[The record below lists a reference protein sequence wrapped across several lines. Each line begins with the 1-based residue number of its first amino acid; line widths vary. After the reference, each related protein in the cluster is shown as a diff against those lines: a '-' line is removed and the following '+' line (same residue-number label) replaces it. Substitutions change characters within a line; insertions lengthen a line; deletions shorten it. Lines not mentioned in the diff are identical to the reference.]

1 MKKVIDNEI
10 EEKLKYLG
18 LDLNNV
24 PETLKLFEPLNYRVT
39 KKYQENKYNQYRFVP
54 IKDIEILL
62 TPTNRLN
69 NIEEKYT
76 KASPIYSYLVPD
88 TEENIE
94 KHTTFLR
101 MLKNMKIEDIEK
113 IEVEQ
118 KQLSTKIPFK
128 VKYPGNYLWQIYY
141 SESTDKYFML
151 VPTEDSDYSAF
162 FFLLKK
168 QLEKRKSG
176 KIFVPISNI
185 DYSRGLLSKS
195 EIEDIEN
202 YLWLF
207 TKDWPSIYE
216 VHDKTDKIS
225 MQIIGETELYEKI
238 KTPYKI
244 TLNNKQDT
252 NEFYK
257 LIKALF
263 ILQTEL
269 PHYYKFETGVNSTGE
284 LEFYYDNKK
293 IEYYHLAQFIN
304 QEYKLLVTKEINLE
318 NEQEIFKEKL
328 QKLQI
333 EGTLLEAD
341 YINKEKQI
349 STYLECKKSFLGKVK
364 YFIKYGKKSKKQQET
379 VKEEQIDIEPEIE
392 DDILP
397 ITEIT
402 EKESNQYTLEEL
414 VNRYKEYAKKEE
426 ETKNILMD
434 INAIKLKN
442 KNITKKIENASKFIE
457 EIDKHKKSIFEFW
470 KYTNKDEVAALDEGE
485 EETLNVVPKIKR
497 KFDYEEDLENFGQEL
512 DKIQRKKLNKDEFDS
527 LFILSTEVNNIINSL
542 ITGKP
547 QVKKELDAS
556 LKKLKEEVTE
566 NKNLNEKEEIDIFG
580 SLIEDGRKV
589 KTIAN
594 KNHREIPK
602 DKYSILQIGK
612 NTKSTEYKF
621 CLDDI
626 IKNIKESIK
635 KVQAPQEFIAYKAVE
650 EPLKLDELNIF
661 NINPEKEIK
670 EALKSDENKINLYRI
685 NVSKESNI
693 IAYTNS
699 IFYDNK
705 NKTLPIGM
713 DLSTKVLLDS
723 SKIEKLTQKP
733 IKTFKIVT
741 YEEEKNELSK
751 IKVKTINVFEGEI

>member
-1 MKKVIDNEI
+1 MKKVVEDEI
-10 EEKLKYLG
+10 EEKLKYIG

-24 PETLKLFEPLNYRVT
+24 PETLKIFEPLNYRVT
-39 KKYQENKYNQYRFVP
+39 KKYEENRYKQYRFVP

-62 TPTNRLN
+62 SPTNRLN
-69 NIEEKYT
+69 SIEEKYK

-88 TEENIE
+88 SEENIL
-94 KHTTFLR
+94 KHATFLQ
-101 MLKNMKIEDIEK
+101 MLKKVRIEDIES
-113 IEVEQ
+113 IEAEQ
-118 KQLSTKIPFK
+118 KQLSAKVPFK

-141 SESTDKYFML
+141 SENSDKYFML

-176 KIFVPISNI
+176 KIFVPISHI

-225 MQIIGETELYEKI
+225 MQIIGETEVYEKI

-244 TLNNKQDT
+244 VLNNKADT

-257 LIKALF
+257 LLKALF
-263 ILQTEL
+263 LLQTEL
-269 PHYYKFETGVNSTGE
+269 SHYYNFDTGVNANGE
-284 LEFYYDNKK
+284 LEFYYNSKK
-293 IEYYHLAQFIN
+293 IEYYALAQFIN
-304 QEYKLLVTKEINLE
+304 QEYKMLVTKDINLE
-318 NEQEIFKEKL
+318 NEQEILKEKL

-333 EGTLLEAD
+333 EATLLEAD
-341 YINKEKQI
+341 YISKEKQI

-364 YFIKYGKKSKKQQET
+364 YFIKYGKKNKKP
-379 VKEEQIDIEPEIE
+379 KEEIEENTETIEEIQE
-392 DDILP
+392 IISP
-397 ITEIT
+397 KTEIT

-414 VNRYKEYAKKEE
+414 INRYKDYAKKEE
-426 ETKNILMD
+426 ETQNILMD
-434 INAIKLKN
+434 INALKLKN
-442 KNITKKIENASKFIE
+442 KNIKKKLENAKKFIE

-497 KFDYEEDLENFGQEL
+497 RFDYEQDLENFGQQL
-512 DKIQRKKLNKDEFDS
+512 DKIQRSKLNKDELDG
-527 LFILSTEVNNIINSL
+527 LYILSTEVNSVINAL
-542 ITGKP
+542 VGDKL
-547 QVKKELDAS
+547 QAKKELEAS
-556 LKKLKEEVTE
+556 LKKLKEEAVE
-566 NKNLNEKEEIDIFG
+566 NKSLNDKEEFDIFG

-594 KNHREIPK
+594 KSHREIPK
-602 DKYSILQIGK
+602 DKYTILEIAK
-612 NTKSTEYKF
+612 NTKATEYKF
-621 CLDDI
+621 CLDGI
-626 IKNIKESIK
+626 IKNIREALK
-635 KVQAPQEFIAYKAVE
+635 KIQSPQEFVVYKAIGE
-650 EPLKLDELNIF
+650 QINLEKLNIF
-661 NINPEKEIK
+661 DVNPEKELK
-670 EALKSDENKINLYRI
+670 EALKGSETKINLYKI
-685 NVSKESNI
+685 NVKKDANI

-699 IFYDNK
+699 IFYDNQ

-723 SKIEKLTQKP
+723 SKIEELTSKP
-733 IKTFKIVT
+733 TKTFKVVT

-751 IKVKTINVFEGEI
+751 MKVKTINVFEGEV

>member
-1 MKKVIDNEI
+1 MKKVVEDEI

-24 PETLKLFEPLNYRVT
+24 PETLKIFEPLNYRT
-39 KKYQENKYNQYRFVP
+39 SKKYEENKYRQYRFVP

-69 NIEEKYT
+69 SIEEKYS
-76 KASPIYSYLVPD
+76 KASPVYSYLVPD
-88 TEENIE
+88 TEENIL
-94 KHTTFLR
+94 KHTTFLQ
-101 MLKNMKIEDIEK
+101 MLKKVKIEDIEN
-113 IEVEQ
+113 IEAEQ

-141 SESTDKYFML
+141 SENSGKYFML

-176 KIFVPISNI
+176 KIFVPISHI
-185 DYSRGLLSKS
+185 DYSRGLLSKA

-207 TKDWPSIYE
+207 TKDWPIIYE

-225 MQIIGETELYEKI
+225 MQIIGETEVYEKI

-244 TLNNKQDT
+244 VLNNKQDT

-269 PHYYKFETGVNSTGE
+269 PHYYKFETGVNSNGE
-284 LEFYYDNKK
+284 LEFYYNSKK
-293 IEYYHLAQFIN
+293 IEYFALAQLIN
-304 QEYKLLVTKEINLE
+304 QEYKLLVTKEINIE
-318 NEQEIFKEKL
+318 GEQEILKEKL

-333 EGTLLEAD
+333 EATLLEAD
-341 YINKEKQI
+341 YISKEKQI
-349 STYLECKKSFLGKVK
+349 STFLECKKSFLGKVK
-364 YFIKYGKKSKKQQET
+364 YFIKYGKKSKKKQEEPQENNEEL
-379 VKEEQIDIEPEIE
+379 EEQINETN
-392 DDILP
+392 LNV
-397 ITEIT
+397 EIT

-414 VNRYKEYAKKEE
+414 INRYKEYAKKEE

-442 KNITKKIENASKFIE
+442 KNISKKIENAGKFIE

-485 EETLNVVPKIKR
+485 EETLNVIPKIKR
-497 KFDYEEDLENFGQEL
+497 KFDYEQDLEGFGQEL
-512 DKIQRKKLNKDEFDS
+512 DKLQRAKLNKDELDS
-527 LFILSTEVNNIINSL
+527 LFISSTEVNNVINVL
-542 ITGKP
+542 LADKL
-547 QVKKELDAS
+547 QAKKELDAS
-556 LKKLKEEVTE
+556 LKKLKEEAAE
-566 NKNLNEKEEIDIFG
+566 NKNLNEAEEFDIFG

-594 KNHREIPK
+594 KSHREIPK
-602 DKYSILQIGK
+602 DKYSILEIAK

-621 CLDDI
+621 TLDAITKD
-626 IKNIKESIK
+626 IKEALK
-635 KVQAPQEFIAYKAVE
+635 KIQSPQELLVYKATTEVLNPE
-650 EPLKLDELNIF
+650 KLNIF
-661 NINPEKEIK
+661 NINPEKELK
-670 EALKSDENKINLYRI
+670 EALISEETKINLYKI
-685 NVSKESNI
+685 NVKKQANI

-699 IFYDNK
+699 VFYDNK
-705 NKTLPIGM
+705 YKTLPVGM

-723 SKIEKLTQKP
+723 SKITDLTARAV
-733 IKTFKIVT
+733 KTFKVVT

-751 IKVKTINVFEGEI
+751 IKVKTINVFEGEV

>member
-1 MKKVIDNEI
+1 MKKVVEDEI

-24 PETLKLFEPLNYRVT
+24 PETLKIFEPINYRVT
-39 KKYQENKYNQYRFVP
+39 KKYEENKYKQYRFVP

-69 NIEEKYT
+69 SIEEKYS

-88 TEENIE
+88 TEENIL
-94 KHTTFLR
+94 KHATFLN
-101 MLKNMKIEDIEK
+101 MLKTVRVEDIEK
-113 IEVEQ
+113 IEAEQ
-118 KQLSTKIPFK
+118 KQLSAKVPFK

-176 KIFVPISNI
+176 KIFVPISHI

-225 MQIIGETELYEKI
+225 MQIVGETEIYEKI
-238 KTPYKI
+238 RTPYKI
-244 TLNNKQDT
+244 VLNNKEET

-257 LIKALF
+257 LLKALF
-263 ILQTEL
+263 IMQTEL
-269 PHYYKFETGVNSTGE
+269 PHYYNFETGVNSSGE
-284 LEFYYDNKK
+284 LEFYYNSKK
-293 IEYYHLAQFIN
+293 IEYYALAQFIN
-304 QEYKLLVTKEINLE
+304 QEYKLLVTKEINVE
-318 NEQEIFKEKL
+318 NEQEILKEKL

-333 EGTLLEAD
+333 EGALLDAD
-341 YINKEKQI
+341 YIAKEKQI

-364 YFIKYGKKSKKQQET
+364 YFIKYGKKSKKQ
-379 VKEEQIDIEPEIE
+379 KEEMQEENEELEELQEEIS
-392 DDILP
+392 P
-397 ITEIT
+397 KTEIT

-414 VNRYKEYAKKEE
+414 INRYKEFAKKED
-426 ETKNILMD
+426 ETKNTIMD
-434 INAIKLKN
+434 INALKLKN
-442 KNITKKIENASKFIE
+442 KNIKKKIENAAKFIE

-497 KFDYEEDLENFGQEL
+497 KFDYEQDLESFGQEL
-512 DKIQRKKLNKDEFDS
+512 DKIQRSKLNKDELDS
-527 LFILSTEVNNIINSL
+527 LYILSTEVCNVINSL
-542 ITGKP
+542 LGDKL
-547 QVKKELDAS
+547 QAKKELDAS
-556 LKKLKEEVTE
+556 LKKLKEEAA
-566 NKNLNEKEEIDIFG
+566 NDKGLNEKEEFDIFG

-602 DKYSILQIGK
+602 DKYAILEIAK

-621 CLDDI
+621 SLDGI
-626 IKNIKESIK
+626 IKNIREALKKIES
-635 KVQAPQEFIAYKAVE
+635 PQELVVYKAIPE
-650 EPLKLDELNIF
+650 TINSEKLNIF
-661 NINPEKEIK
+661 NINPEIEMK
-670 EALKSDENKINLYRI
+670 EALRGDESKINLYKI
-685 NVSKESNI
+685 NVKKEANI

-699 IFYDNK
+699 VFYDNK

-713 DLSTKVLLDS
+713 DLSTRVLLDS
-723 SKIEKLTQKP
+723 GKIAYQNPKP
-733 IKTFKIVT
+733 IKTFKVVT
-741 YEEEKNELSK
+741 YDDEKNELSK
-751 IKVKTINVFEGEI
+751 IKVKTITVYEGEV

>member
-1 MKKVIDNEI
+1 MKKVVEDEI
-10 EEKLKYLG
+10 EEKLRYLG

-24 PETLKLFEPLNYRVT
+24 PETLKIFEPINYRVT
-39 KKYQENKYNQYRFVP
+39 KKYEENKYKQYRFVP

-69 NIEEKYT
+69 SIEEKYS

-88 TEENIE
+88 TEENIL
-94 KHTTFLR
+94 KHATFLQ
-101 MLKNMKIEDIEK
+101 MLSKVKIEDIEN
-113 IEVEQ
+113 IEAEQ
-118 KQLSTKIPFK
+118 KQLANKIPFK

-141 SESTDKYFML
+141 SENSGKYFML

-176 KIFVPISNI
+176 KIFVPISHL
-185 DYSRGLLSKS
+185 DYSRGLLAKS

-225 MQIIGETELYEKI
+225 MQIIGETEIYEKI

-244 TLNNKQDT
+244 VLNNKQDT

-263 ILQTEL
+263 IMQTEL
-269 PHYYKFETGVNSTGE
+269 PHYYNFETGINTNGE
-284 LEFYYDNKK
+284 LEFYYNSKK
-293 IEYYHLAQFIN
+293 IEYYALAQFIN
-304 QEYKLLVTKEINLE
+304 QEYKMLVTKELNIE
-318 NEQEIFKEKL
+318 NEQEILKEKL
-328 QKLQI
+328 EKLQI

-341 YINKEKQI
+341 YISKEKQI

-364 YFIKYGKKSKKQQET
+364 YFIKYSKKSKKQKEDVQVEQNESEEIHET
-379 VKEEQIDIEPEIE
+379 ISPKAEKN
-392 DDILP
+392 
-397 ITEIT
+397 
-402 EKESNQYTLEEL
+402 EKESSQYTLEEL
-414 VNRYKEYAKKEE
+414 INRYKEYSKMEE
-426 ETKNILMD
+426 NSKNTLMD
-434 INAIKLKN
+434 INALKLKN
-442 KNITKKIENASKFIE
+442 KNIKKKIENASKFIE

-485 EETLNVVPKIKR
+485 EETLNVVQKIKR
-497 KFDYEEDLENFGQEL
+497 KFDYEQDLEGFGQNL
-512 DKIQRKKLNKDEFDS
+512 DKIQMTKLSKDELDS
-527 LFILSTEVNNIINSL
+527 LFILSTDVGNVINTL
-542 ITGKP
+542 LADKL
-547 QVKKELDAS
+547 QAKKELETS
-556 LKKLKEEVTE
+556 LKKLKEETVE
-566 NKNLNEKEEIDIFG
+566 NKNLNQVEDFDIFG

-594 KNHREIPK
+594 KSHREIPK
-602 DKYSILQIGK
+602 DKYSILEITK
-612 NTKSTEYKF
+612 NTKVTEYKF
-621 CLDDI
+621 SLDGI
-626 IKNIKESIK
+626 IKNIKEGLK
-635 KVQAPQEFIAYKAVE
+635 KVQSSQEFVVYKAIE
-650 EPLKLDELNIF
+650 EPLNLEKFNIF
-661 NINPEKEIK
+661 NINPEKELK
-670 EALKSDENKINLYRI
+670 EACKACDSQINLYKI
-685 NVSKESNI
+685 NVTKEANI

-699 IFYDNK
+699 VFYDNK

-723 SKIEKLTQKP
+723 SKIEEISINP
-733 IKTFKIVT
+733 VKTFKVVT
-741 YEEEKNELSK
+741 FEEEKNELSK
-751 IKVKTINVFEGEI
+751 IKVKTINVFEGEV

>member
-1 MKKVIDNEI
+1 MKKVVEDEI

-24 PETLKLFEPLNYRVT
+24 PETLKIFEPINYRVT
-39 KKYQENKYNQYRFVP
+39 KKYEENKYKQYRFVP

-69 NIEEKYT
+69 SIEEKYS

-88 TEENIE
+88 TEENIL
-94 KHTTFLR
+94 KHTTFLQ
-101 MLKNMKIEDIEK
+101 MLKKVRIEDIK
-113 IEVEQ
+113 SIEAEQ
-118 KQLSTKIPFK
+118 KQLSSKIPFK

-141 SESTDKYFML
+141 SESTGKYFML

-176 KIFVPISNI
+176 KIFVPISHL

-225 MQIIGETELYEKI
+225 MQIIGETEIYEKI

-244 TLNNKQDT
+244 VLNNKQDT

-263 ILQTEL
+263 IMQTEL
-269 PHYYKFETGVNSTGE
+269 PHYYKFETSITSSGD
-284 LEFYYDNKK
+284 LEFLYNSKK
-293 IEYYHLAQFIN
+293 IAYYALAQFIN
-304 QEYKLLVTKEINLE
+304 QEYKMLVTKEINIE
-318 NEQEIFKEKL
+318 NEQEILKEKL
-328 QKLQI
+328 EKLQI
-333 EGTLLEAD
+333 EGALLDAD
-341 YINKEKQI
+341 YIAKEKQI

-364 YFIKYGKKSKKQQET
+364 YFIKYGKKSKKS
-379 VKEEQIDIEPEIE
+379 KEEVVEEVKQEEIL
-392 DDILP
+392 DNITP
-397 ITEIT
+397 KTEIT

-414 VNRYKEYAKKEE
+414 INRYKEYSKKEE
-426 ETKNILMD
+426 ETKNTLMD
-434 INAIKLKN
+434 INALKLKN
-442 KNITKKIENASKFIE
+442 KNIKKKIENASKFIE

-470 KYTNKDEVAALDEGE
+470 RYTNKDEVAALDEGE
-485 EETLNVVPKIKR
+485 EETLNVVTKIKR
-497 KFDYEEDLENFGQEL
+497 KFDYEQDLEVFGQEL
-512 DKIQRKKLNKDEFDS
+512 DKLQRAKLNKDELDS
-527 LFILSTEVNNIINSL
+527 LFILSTEVNSVINAL
-542 ITGKP
+542 LADKL
-547 QVKKELDAS
+547 QAKKELEAS
-556 LKKLKEEVTE
+556 LKKLKEEAQE
-566 NKNLNEKEEIDIFG
+566 DKSLNETEEFDIFG

-602 DKYSILQIGK
+602 DKYSILEIAK
-612 NTKSTEYKF
+612 NTKATEYKF
-621 CLDDI
+621 SLDGI
-626 IKNIKESIK
+626 IKNIKEALK
-635 KVQAPQEFIAYKAVE
+635 KVQSTQELVVYKATE
-650 EPLKLDELNIF
+650 EPLNVEKLNIF
-661 NINPEKEIK
+661 NINPEKEVQ
-670 EALKSDENKINLYRI
+670 EACRNYDTKINLYKI
-685 NVSKESNI
+685 NVKKDANI

-699 IFYDNK
+699 LFYDNK

-713 DLSTKVLLDS
+713 NLSTKVLLDG
-723 SKIEKLTQKP
+723 SKLEKITSKP
-733 IKTFKIVT
+733 VRTFKVVT
-741 YEEEKNELSK
+741 YEEDKNELSK
-751 IKVKTINVFEGEI
+751 IKVKTINVFEGEV

>member
-1 MKKVIDNEI
+1 MKKVVEDEI

-24 PETLKLFEPLNYRVT
+24 PETLKIFEPINYRIT
-39 KKYQENKYNQYRFVP
+39 KKYEENKYRQYRFVP

-62 TPTNRLN
+62 SPTNRLN
-69 NIEEKYT
+69 NIEEKYS

-88 TEENIE
+88 TEENIL
-94 KHTTFLR
+94 KHATFLQ
-101 MLKNMKIEDIEK
+101 MLKKVRIEDIEN
-113 IEVEQ
+113 IEAEQ

-141 SESTDKYFML
+141 SEATDKYFML

-176 KIFVPISNI
+176 KIFVPISHI
-185 DYSRGLLSKS
+185 DYSKGLLSKS

-225 MQIIGETELYEKI
+225 MQIIGETEIYEKI

-244 TLNNKQDT
+244 TLNNKADT

-257 LIKALF
+257 LLKALF

-269 PHYYKFETGVNSTGE
+269 PHYYKFETGVNANGE
-284 LEFYYDNKK
+284 LEFYYNSKK
-293 IEYYHLAQFIN
+293 IEYYALAQFIN
-304 QEYKLLVTKEINLE
+304 QEYKMLVTKEINIE
-318 NEQEIFKEKL
+318 NEQEILKEKL
-328 QKLQI
+328 QKLQV
-333 EGTLLEAD
+333 EGALLEAD
-341 YINKEKQI
+341 YISKEKQI

-364 YFIKYGKKSKKQQET
+364 YFIKYGKKSKKQ
-379 VKEEQIDIEPEIE
+379 KEEIEEENENIE
-392 DDILP
+392 ELQEP
-397 ITEIT
+397 ISPKTEIT

-414 VNRYKEYAKKEE
+414 INRYKEYAKKED
-426 ETKNILMD
+426 ETKKTLMD
-434 INAIKLKN
+434 LNAIKLKN
-442 KNITKKIENASKFIE
+442 KNIKKKIENAAKFIE

-497 KFDYEEDLENFGQEL
+497 KFDYEQDIEGFGQEL
-512 DKIQRKKLNKDEFDS
+512 DKLQRSKLNKDEFDG
-527 LFILSTEVNNIINSL
+527 LYILSTDVNNVINAL
-542 ITGKP
+542 VGDKL
-547 QVKKELDAS
+547 QAKKEIEAS
-556 LKKLKEEVTE
+556 LKKLKEEVSDS
-566 NKNLNEKEEIDIFG
+566 KGLNEKEEFDIFG

-594 KNHREIPK
+594 KSHREIPK
-602 DKYSILQIGK
+602 DKYSILEIAK
-612 NTKSTEYKF
+612 NTKATEYKF
-621 CLDDI
+621 CLDGI
-626 IKNIKESIK
+626 IKNIREALK
-635 KVQAPQEFIAYKAVE
+635 KIQSPQELVVYKATE
-650 EPLKLDELNIF
+650 EVLNPEKLNIF
-661 NINPEKEIK
+661 NVNPEKEMK
-670 EALKSDENKINLYRI
+670 EVLRGSESKINLYRI
-685 NVSKESNI
+685 NVKKEANI

-699 IFYDNK
+699 VFYDNQ

-723 SKIEKLTQKP
+723 SKIENLSSKP
-733 IKTFKIVT
+733 IKTFKVVT
-741 YEEEKNELSK
+741 YEDDKNELSK
-751 IKVKTINVFEGEI
+751 IKVKTINVFEGEV

>member
-1 MKKVIDNEI
+1 MKKVVEDEI

-24 PETLKLFEPLNYRVT
+24 PETLKIFEPINYRIT
-39 KKYQENKYNQYRFVP
+39 KKYEENKYRQYRFVP

-69 NIEEKYT
+69 SIEEKYT

-88 TEENIE
+88 SEENII
-94 KHTTFLR
+94 KHATFLQ
-101 MLKNMKIEDIEK
+101 MLKKVRIEDIEN
-113 IEVEQ
+113 IEAEQ

-141 SESTDKYFML
+141 SEATDKYFML

-195 EIEDIEN
+195 EVEDIEN

-207 TKDWPSIYE
+207 TKDWPIIYE

-225 MQIIGETELYEKI
+225 MQIIGETEIYEKI

-244 TLNNKQDT
+244 VLNNKEDT

-257 LIKALF
+257 LLKALF
-263 ILQTEL
+263 IMQTEL
-269 PHYYKFETGVNSTGE
+269 PHYYKFETGVNSNGE
-284 LEFYYDNKK
+284 LEFYYNSKK
-293 IEYYHLAQFIN
+293 IEYYALAQFIN
-304 QEYKLLVTKEINLE
+304 QEYKLLVTKEINIE
-318 NEQEIFKEKL
+318 NEQEILKEKL

-333 EGTLLEAD
+333 EGALLEAD
-341 YINKEKQI
+341 YISKEKQI

-364 YFIKYGKKSKKQQET
+364 YFIKYGKKSKKKNEEVQEQNET
-379 VKEEQIDIEPEIE
+379 VEELREEISTK
-392 DDILP
+392 
-397 ITEIT
+397 TEIT
-402 EKESNQYTLEEL
+402 EKETNQYTLEEL
-414 VNRYKEYAKKEE
+414 INRYKEYAKKED
-426 ETKNILMD
+426 ETKKTLMD
-434 INAIKLKN
+434 LNAIKLKN
-442 KNITKKIENASKFIE
+442 KNIKKKIENAQKFIE

-497 KFDYEEDLENFGQEL
+497 KFDYEQDIEALGQEL
-512 DKIQRKKLNKDEFDS
+512 DKLQRAKLNKDEFDS
-527 LFILSTEVNNIINSL
+527 LYILSTEVNSVINAL
-542 ITGKP
+542 LGEKL
-547 QVKKELDAS
+547 QAKKEIEAS
-556 LKKLKEEVTE
+556 LKKLKEEAA
-566 NKNLNEKEEIDIFG
+566 NDKGLNDKEEFDIFG

-594 KNHREIPK
+594 KSHREIPK
-602 DKYSILQIGK
+602 DKYSILEIAK
-612 NTKSTEYKF
+612 NTKATEYKF
-621 CLDDI
+621 CLDGI
-626 IKNIKESIK
+626 IKNIREALKKIES
-635 KVQAPQEFIAYKAVE
+635 PQELVVYKATDE
-650 EPLKLDELNIF
+650 ILNPEKLNVF
-661 NINPEKEIK
+661 NINPEKEMK
-670 EALKSDENKINLYRI
+670 EALKQSESKINLYRI
-685 NVSKESNI
+685 NVKKDANI

-699 IFYDNK
+699 VFYDNQ

-713 DLSTKVLLDS
+713 DLSTKVLIDS
-723 SKIEKLTQKP
+723 SKIEELTSKP
-733 IKTFKIVT
+733 VRTFKVVT
-741 YEEEKNELSK
+741 YEDDKNELSK
-751 IKVKTINVFEGEI
+751 IKVKTINVFEGEV

>member
-1 MKKVIDNEI
+1 MKKVVEDQI

-24 PETLKLFEPLNYRVT
+24 PETLKIFEPINYRIT
-39 KKYQENKYNQYRFVP
+39 KKYEENKYRQYRFVP

-69 NIEEKYT
+69 TIQEKYS

-88 TEENIE
+88 TEENIL
-94 KHTTFLR
+94 KHATFLQ
-101 MLKNMKIEDIEK
+101 MLKKVQIEDIEN
-113 IEVEQ
+113 IEAEQ

-151 VPTEDSDYSAF
+151 VPTEDSEYSAF

-176 KIFVPISNI
+176 KIFVPISHL
-185 DYSRGLLSKS
+185 DYSRGLLARS
-195 EIEDIEN
+195 EVEDIEN

-207 TKDWPSIYE
+207 TKDWPTIYE

-225 MQIIGETELYEKI
+225 MQIIGETEIYEKI

-244 TLNNKQDT
+244 VLNNKVDT

-257 LIKALF
+257 LLKALF

-269 PHYYKFETGVNSTGE
+269 PHYYNFETGVNSNGE
-284 LEFYYDNKK
+284 LEFYYNLKK
-293 IEYYHLAQFIN
+293 VEYYGLAQFIN
-304 QEYKLLVTKEINLE
+304 QEYKLLVTKEINIE

-333 EGTLLEAD
+333 EATLLEAD
-341 YINKEKQI
+341 YISKEKQI

-364 YFIKYGKKSKKQQET
+364 YFIKYAKKSKKK
-379 VKEEQIDIEPEIE
+379 KEEVQEENEIIEDVIEPIDIKI
-392 DDILP
+392 
-397 ITEIT
+397 EIT

-414 VNRYKEYAKKEE
+414 INRYKEYAQKED
-426 ETKNILMD
+426 ETKKILMD

-442 KNITKKIENASKFIE
+442 KNIKKKIENAKKFIE
-457 EIDKHKKSIFEFW
+457 EIDKNKKSIFEFW

-485 EETLNVVPKIKR
+485 EETLNVVQKIKR
-497 KFDYEEDLENFGQEL
+497 KFDYEQDLESFGQEL
-512 DKIQRKKLNKDEFDS
+512 DKIQRSKLNRDELDS
-527 LFILSTEVNNIINSL
+527 IYILSTEVNSAINAL
-542 ITGKP
+542 VGDKL
-547 QVKKELDAS
+547 QAKKEIDSS
-556 LKKLKEEVTE
+556 LKKLKEEISAD
-566 NKNLNEKEEIDIFG
+566 KSLNDKEEFDIFG

-594 KNHREIPK
+594 KTHREIPK
-602 DKYSILQIGK
+602 DKYTILGIAK
-612 NTKSTEYKF
+612 NTKATEYKF
-621 CLDDI
+621 CLDGI
-626 IKNIKESIK
+626 IKNIREALK
-635 KVQAPQEFIAYKAVE
+635 KVQSPQEIVVYKAIGE
-650 EPLKLDELNIF
+650 TLNQDKLNVF
-661 NINPEKEIK
+661 NVNPEKEMK
-670 EALKSDENKINLYRI
+670 EALRTDENKINLYKI
-685 NVSKESNI
+685 TVKKDANV
-693 IAYTNS
+693 IAFTNS
-699 IFYDNK
+699 IFYDNQY
-705 NKTLPIGM
+705 KTLPIGM

-723 SKIEKLTQKP
+723 SKIEELTSKP
-733 IKTFKIVT
+733 VRTFRVVT
-741 YEEEKNELSK
+741 YESEGNELSK
-751 IKVKTINVFEGEI
+751 IKVKTINVFEGEV

>member
-1 MKKVIDNEI
+1 MKKVVEDEI

-24 PETLKLFEPLNYRVT
+24 PETLKIFEPINYRVT
-39 KKYQENKYNQYRFVP
+39 KKYEENKYKQYRFVP

-69 NIEEKYT
+69 SIEEKYS

-88 TEENIE
+88 TEENIL
-94 KHTTFLR
+94 KHTTFLQ
-101 MLKNMKIEDIEK
+101 MLKKVRIEDIK
-113 IEVEQ
+113 SIEAEQ
-118 KQLSTKIPFK
+118 KQLSSKIPFK

-141 SESTDKYFML
+141 SESTGKYFML

-176 KIFVPISNI
+176 KIFVPISHL

-225 MQIIGETELYEKI
+225 MQIIGETEIYEKI

-244 TLNNKQDT
+244 VLNNKQDT

-263 ILQTEL
+263 IMQTEL
-269 PHYYKFETGVNSTGE
+269 PHYYKFETSITSSGD
-284 LEFYYDNKK
+284 LEFLYNSKK
-293 IEYYHLAQFIN
+293 IAYYALAQFIN
-304 QEYKLLVTKEINLE
+304 QEYKMLVTKEINIE
-318 NEQEIFKEKL
+318 NEQEILKEKL
-328 QKLQI
+328 EKLQI
-333 EGTLLEAD
+333 EGALLDAD
-341 YINKEKQI
+341 YIAKEKQI

-364 YFIKYGKKSKKQQET
+364 YFIKYGKKSKKS
-379 VKEEQIDIEPEIE
+379 KEEVVEDVEKEEIL
-392 DDILP
+392 DDITP
-397 ITEIT
+397 KTEIT

-414 VNRYKEYAKKEE
+414 INRYKEYSKKEE
-426 ETKNILMD
+426 ETKNTLMD
-434 INAIKLKN
+434 INALKLKN
-442 KNITKKIENASKFIE
+442 KNIKKKIENASKFIE

-470 KYTNKDEVAALDEGE
+470 RYTNKDEVAALDEGE
-485 EETLNVVPKIKR
+485 EETLNVVTKIKR
-497 KFDYEEDLENFGQEL
+497 KFDYEQDLEVFGQEL
-512 DKIQRKKLNKDEFDS
+512 DKLQRAKLNKDELDS
-527 LFILSTEVNNIINSL
+527 LFILSTEVNSVINAL
-542 ITGKP
+542 LADKL
-547 QVKKELDAS
+547 QAKKELEAS
-556 LKKLKEEVTE
+556 LKKLKEEAQE
-566 NKNLNEKEEIDIFG
+566 DKSLNETEEFDIFG

-602 DKYSILQIGK
+602 DKYSILEIAK
-612 NTKSTEYKF
+612 NTKATEYKF
-621 CLDDI
+621 SLDGI
-626 IKNIKESIK
+626 IKNIKEALK
-635 KVQAPQEFIAYKAVE
+635 KIQSPQELVVYKATE
-650 EPLKLDELNIF
+650 EPLNVEKLNIF

-670 EALKSDENKINLYRI
+670 EACKNYDTKINLYKI
-685 NVSKESNI
+685 NVKKEANI

-699 IFYDNK
+699 LFYDNK

-713 DLSTKVLLDS
+713 NLSTKVLLDS
-723 SKIEKLTQKP
+723 SKLEKITSKP
-733 IKTFKIVT
+733 VRTFKVVT
-741 YEEEKNELSK
+741 YEEDKNELSK
-751 IKVKTINVFEGEI
+751 IKVKTINVFEGEV